1 MLNTGKISHK
11 SRHAMIKQTR
21 WISGIQFSFQIVEF
35 HYELKDVSV
44 EKFEISDCKTLKIV
58 KFISA

>member
-44 EKFEISDCKTLKIV
+44 EKFEISDCKTL
-58 KFISA
+58 